1 MTVSSK
7 VIDPSTGD
15 MIVDFDDGLKLSI
28 SHHPGTKAARV
39 SRIIKRLN
47 AAKLKAI
54 GQARVD
60 LTNRMSKA
68 ENERMQELAA
78 KLASEELLPSEQ
90 AELEKEMNEIA
101 SKYEDQ
107 GANIKAMAEIQEAI
121 NPDIEG
127 DLDKELFAF
136 TRSNKGHLSNEAI
149 FDAVFSGKN
158 WVKIEIIRDLIIEH
172 NDFLGHGAQTPQKQ
186 ADQTNQESS

>member
-15 MIVDFDDGLKLSI
+15 MVVDFEDGLKLSI
-28 SHHPGTKAARV
+28 SHHTGTKAARV

-60 LTNRMSKA
+60 LTNRMTKA

-78 KLASEELLPSEQ
+78 KLASEELLSSEQ
-90 AELEKEMNEIA
+90 EALEKEMNEIA

-121 NPDIEG
+121 NPDVEA

-136 TRSNKGHLSNEAI
+136 TKSNKGHLSNPSI

-158 WVKIEIIRDLIIEH
+158 WVKIDVIRDLIIEH

-186 ADQTNQESS
+186 AD